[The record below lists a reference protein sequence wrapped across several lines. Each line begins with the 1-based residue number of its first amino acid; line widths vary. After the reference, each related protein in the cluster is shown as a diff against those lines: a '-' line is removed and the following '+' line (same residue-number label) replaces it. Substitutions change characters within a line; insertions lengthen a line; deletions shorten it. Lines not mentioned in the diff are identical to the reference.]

1 MSDAS
6 PPSGSPPSPTSAESP
21 WPVHVVNDKV
31 KGWIERLGHL
41 WVEGQITQVNMKPS
55 WKLSYITLRDVEK
68 EQSIPLTCSTS
79 MLRSMPTPLKN
90 GDRVVVYGKP
100 AFYSGRGS
108 FSLWV
113 SRVQHVGV
121 GELLARME
129 QLKRALDAEG
139 LFDLRL
145 KRPLPF
151 LPRRVGLITGRGS
164 AAERDVLAVAHDRWP
179 AVQTEVINTAVQG
192 PQAVPQVLAAL
203 QQLESDPRVDVII
216 VARGGGSVEDLL
228 PFSEEALVRQVSWMT
243 TPVVSAIGHEPD
255 NPILDNVAD
264 LRAATPTD
272 AAKRVVPDVAAELEL
287 VTELRDRAAGA
298 LRSWVANEQ
307 RGLSTV
313 RSRPVLADPLLPI
326 RREQD
331 LVSEARERNDRA
343 LGITIRDMRSQVTS
357 LKAQVNA
364 LGPSQTLRRGY
375 SVVQVLP
382 RDHTPAQVVT
392 TVDDVT
398 PGSQL
403 RIRVLDGSV
412 TAAAMAVQR
421 AEGTSAPTP
430 DDTSTSSSPDR
441 STDRKDPATDE

>member
-79 MLRSMPTPLKN
+79 MLRAMPTPLKN

-228 PFSEEALVRQVSWMT
+228 PFSEEALVRQVSRMT

-382 RDHTPAQVVT
+382 RDHTPPQVVT

-421 AEGTSAPTP
+421 AEGTPAPTP

>member
-228 PFSEEALVRQVSWMT
+228 PFSEEALVRQVSRMT